1 MSILSDSFLKHLN
14 FRPIVLCAA
23 LLFAGI
29 CNGFS
34 EIVSRRAVRGPELDR
49 ASSASPLNG
58 EALVHKYFER
68 RVSALES
75 RSLNTEDLQ
84 SLEKWEARQ
93 ARLRLEL
100 QEMLGLAPWPAR
112 TDLKPVIT
120 GQLDQEDYTVEKLH
134 FQSSPGLYVT
144 ANLYLPKGLKQ
155 PAPTI
160 LYVCGHSH
168 QIDGDI
174 SYGNK
179 TGYHHHGVWFARNGY
194 VCLMVDTLQLGEIQG
209 IHHGTY
215 RYGRWDWAAR
225 GYTPAGVEAWNSI
238 RAIDYLET
246 REEVDASRIGI
257 TGRSGGGA
265 YSWWTAALDERIK
278 VAVPVA
284 GITDLHNHVVDGVVS
299 GHCDCM
305 FMVNTFGW
313 DYPLVAAMVA
323 PRPLLLANSDKD
335 TIFPLDGVIR
345 THSFL
350 RQVYQLYGEEN
361 SLGLLI
367 TEGPHQDT
375 QELRIPAFHWFN
387 RFLKNEDP
395 LIEMAAP
402 KVLDR
407 RDLKVFAELPT
418 DEINTKV
425 DESFVP
431 ELQLRDPSSIADWS
445 RMKGSIL
452 GGLRDLTFAS
462 WNWERDFN
470 QQTASVGMR
479 RIYGANVQLKGDG
492 YDFQIFE
499 METEPGY
506 PLRAVRMVRSDLAI
520 RQTSRSAV
528 IKVSNEADWKW
539 LCEGLSSIIG
549 ENAQSLLQPEGSSI
563 PELSSD
569 KLSQLSQLLS
579 AAGGEVWWVAPRGI
593 GPTQWG
599 ENSRD
604 LIQIRRRFQLIGET
618 IDGMRVWDVRRFMSE
633 IAPYLAARVDGLNGL
648 DVQLEASEDLGG
660 IALMA
665 LALHAERIGDS
676 LGSDRINWGLK
687 WIRPTALLGAEGPVF
702 LNQRKVFAWP
712 QALAMVLEYFP
723 VELVMDEDQLETL
736 DQKTM
741 GWLGE
746 WAEVV
751 QAHLSSRL
759 NISAISK

>member
-1 MSILSDSFLKHLN
+1 MSFQRSSFRKHLKLS
-14 FRPIVLCAA
+14 PVILGLS

-29 CNGFS
+29 FNGWS
-34 EIVSRRAVRGPELDR
+34 GIGGLRVLNGPTQDR
-49 ASSASPLNG
+49 ASSARPLNG
-58 EALVHKYFER
+58 EALVHEYFEG

-75 RSLNTEDLQ
+75 RSLNTDDLQ
-84 SLEKWEARQ
+84 SLEKWKARQ

-112 TDLKPVIT
+112 TDLNPVVT

-144 ANLYLPKGLKQ
+144 ANLYLPKGLKK

-160 LYVCGHSH
+160 VYVCGHSH

-209 IHHGTY
+209 VHHGTY

-350 RQVYQLYGEEN
+350 RQVYKLYEEEK

-395 LIEMAAP
+395 LIEMSAP

-407 RDLKVFAELPT
+407 RDLKVFTELPT
-418 DEINTKV
+418 DEINTQV

-462 WNWERDFN
+462 WSWGRDFN
-470 QQTASVGMR
+470 QQTASAGMKGIHR
-479 RIYGANVQLKGDG
+479 ANFQLKGDD
-492 YDFQIFE
+492 YDFEIFE

-506 PLRAVRMVRSDLAI
+506 PLRAVRMVRSGI
-520 RQTSRSAV
+520 KYPQSSWSAV
-528 IKVSNEADWKW
+528 IKVSNESDWKS

-549 ENAQSLLQPEGSSI
+549 EKAQSLLQPEGSSV
-563 PELSSD
+563 PKTSSD
-569 KLSQLSQLLS
+569 ALNQLSELLS
-579 AAGGEVWWVAPRGI
+579 AAEGEVWWVAPRGI

-618 IDGMRVWDVRRFMSE
+618 IDGMRVWDVRRFVFE
-633 IAPYLAARVDGLNGL
+633 IAPYLAARVDGSNSL

-665 LALHAERIGDS
+665 LALHAEDVGDS
-676 LGSDRINWGLK
+676 LRSDMINWGLK
-687 WIRPTALLGAEGPVF
+687 WNRPTALLGAEGPVF

-712 QALAMVLEYFP
+712 QALAMVLERFT
-723 VELVMDEDQLETL
+723 VELVMDPDQFEAL

-741 GWLGE
+741 TWLGE
-746 WAEVV
+746 WAGVV
-751 QAHLSSRL
+751 QAPLSSRL
-759 NISAISK
+759 NISAVSK